1 MLPVQIFAMSGIR
14 KRICHALQGAEA
26 REVPSA
32 NEDSIQTNI
41 DQLLQRIM
49 QARMQQDPGAED
61 DAERDYRCNTST
73 CAL

>member
-1 MLPVQIFAMSGIR
+1 M
-14 KRICHALQGAEA
+14 
-26 REVPSA
+26 PSA

-49 QARMQQDPGAED
+49 QARMQQDPAAED

>member
-1 MLPVQIFAMSGIR
+1 M
-14 KRICHALQGAEA
+14 
-26 REVPSA
+26 PSA

-73 CAL
+73 SALWPHPRFLLSEVCVHLPNAA